1 MPFIVDVSRQTTV
14 ANTFAVFATTTAWA
28 WRRMWGTKCTHE
40 YITLP
45 CAMPALPFCKVLLF
59 VILIIVII
67 VDNYNNCVAF
77 SLVFFL
83 LTVHVPC
90 VCVCVLHRI
99 HIMQSHIYVFL
110 SLLFYC
116 QKCICALGD
125 VFLSLAFFCFVL
137 HTYIMD
143 IFQLCWLINVSPW
156 SHTNEQYE
164 FHTSSALQP
173 LINCKDICPP
183 SQYEYL
189 SQC

>member
-77 SLVFFL
+77 SLVFFAYCARS
-83 LTVHVPC
+83 VC
-90 VCVCVLHRI
+90 VCVCCTGFILCN
-99 HIMQSHIYVFL
+99 HIFMSFSL
-110 SLLFYC
+110 SLILLSEVHLC
-116 QKCICALGD
+116 TWRRLL
-125 VFLSLAFFCFVL
+125 VFSVLLFCFAYVHYGHFSVVL
-137 HTYIMD
+137 ID
-143 IFQLCWLINVSPW
+143 
-156 SHTNEQYE
+156 
-164 FHTSSALQP
+164 
-173 LINCKDICPP
+173 
-183 SQYEYL
+183 
-189 SQC
+189 QC